1 MKILELQLRAFG
13 GFSDFCLDLSGG
25 SEGLHIIYGPNE
37 AGKSTARRALT
48 NLFYG
53 IPHLSS
59 DDFRHGR
66 QDLRIA
72 ARLRRADASEFAFT
86 RRKGTK
92 NTLLDFAGAEALA
105 PDALDPCL
113 AGVEK
118 SVFETLFC
126 LDHDELVKGSESILQ
141 GSGAVGEAL
150 FSAGMGG
157 ANLRAYLR
165 ELDAEAETLFK
176 RQGHNQRINAGL
188 KNFRETRDRIRA
200 ASLTG
205 AAWAELDGQLSDA
218 RARRAE
224 LTARRDACR
233 TERGRLER
241 LSQALPSLAKRALL
255 LAKIEALGPLPPLPD
270 SFPRDRVAAAAEWKT
285 ADSDAEKAARELS
298 EIAERLGGIT
308 VREDVLGAAGAISS
322 LQQGVGAFREDQ
334 AALPGRRGELIQLEA
349 AAAGVLAEL
358 RPGLSMQE
366 AATLRLT
373 VLQRES
379 IRRLAITQAAMQ
391 TAEAGARETLE
402 KAEAYLTQRRLTL
415 QEMPPLPDVTA
426 LTAAV
431 RRIQKR
437 GDLDAAVAIARREAA
452 QAEAAARALAALPPP
467 WKGEPPADRAG
478 LEALAALAMPLEA
491 SIARFETDFATA
503 AFRVAQ
509 SHDEALRYE
518 HQLADAERTL
528 DSLRQGAQLPSLADL
543 DNARDWRE
551 YGWELVTAAW
561 AAGRRDAIEDLA
573 GFVAPG
579 QTLEEAYAAS
589 VALADDCV
597 DRLRRE
603 ASRVAQ
609 CAGLQAS
616 VDSIRR
622 RAGEVAST
630 QAAMLAEAEELRA
643 RWTNLWRPCGFE
655 PLSPAEMRAWVA
667 RHERMRAAVVAL
679 TRAEALAAGAV
690 KAADAARA
698 ELAGC
703 LPPGLAEGAETL
715 DALFDR
721 AQSHLAAVSVQAARR
736 AQLAHEIE
744 IIESSTRPAAE
755 KKRREAQEGLEK
767 WAADWSTALKSLPL
781 ERPITPA
788 EAEGVLSRIEALFD
802 ALGRAEAHRNEIE
815 LRELRVNAFTRAVSG
830 ITERLEHAAAL
841 QALSPDAAAEQLGNL
856 LRQHELARA
865 ERETHQARQVEMAAT
880 LERARERS
888 AAARLTLEGFCRVA
902 GCDQPEQLEAVE
914 SRWRQGAALR
924 GSLAALEEQ
933 LLNLSAGQ
941 SLEELERETRA
952 LDADALPGRL
962 DALQSEIKTL
972 DGQIE
977 SAVAEAARA
986 EQTLARYDGQGDAA
1000 AAAEDAQSLLATL
1013 RDRAMDY
1020 SRLRL
1025 AAAVLRR
1032 EIERYRTENQSPLVR
1047 RAGQLFG
1054 ELTGG
1059 SFAGLCV
1066 DFDGGDR
1073 AVLRG
1078 VRQGSGT
1085 VQTVGVE
1092 GMSEGTRDQLYLALR
1107 LASLERALDAQ
1118 EPLPLI
1124 LDDILVNFDD
1134 SRARA
1139 VLRVLRDFS
1148 ERAQVLLFV
1157 HHEHLIAL
1165 AQEALKGD
1173 GLYVHR
1179 LTPG

>member
-13 GFSDFCLDLSGG
+13 AFSDFSLDLSAG
-25 SEGLHIIYGPNE
+25 SEGLHLIYGPNE

-86 RRKGTK
+86 RRKGSK
-92 NTLLDFAGAEALA
+92 NTLLDFAGLEALA
-105 PDALDPCL
+105 PDALNHCL
-113 AGVEK
+113 GGVEK
-118 SVFETLFC
+118 GVFETLFC

-205 AAWAELDGQLSDA
+205 ASWAELDGQLSDA

-224 LTARRDACR
+224 LTARRDAGR

-255 LAKIEALGPLPPLPD
+255 LGKIEALGAIPPLPD
-270 SFPRDRVAAAAEWKT
+270 SFSRDRAAAAADLKT
-285 ADSDAEKAARELS
+285 ADADAEKAARELG
-298 EIAERLGGIT
+298 EIAERLQGIA

-349 AAAGVLAEL
+349 AAAGALAEL
-358 RPGLSMQE
+358 RPGLPMPE

-379 IRRLAITQAAMQ
+379 IRRLAITHAAMQ
-391 TAEAGARETLE
+391 AAEAGARETLE
-402 KAEAYLTQRRLTL
+402 KAETYLTQRRLAL
-415 QEMPPLPDVTA
+415 QELPPLPDVAA

-437 GDLDAAVAIARREAA
+437 GDLDAAAATARREAA
-452 QAEAAARALAALPPP
+452 QAENAARDLAALPPP
-467 WKGEPPADRAG
+467 WQGEPPADRAG
-478 LEALAALAMPLEA
+478 LEALAGLPMPLDA
-491 SIARFETDFATA
+491 SIVRFETDFATA
-503 AFRVAQ
+503 AHRVAQ

-518 HQLADAERTL
+518 HQLADAERAFEAL
-528 DSLRQGAQLPSLADL
+528 QRGVQLPSIADL

-561 AAGRRDAIEDLA
+561 TAGRRDAIEDPA

-579 QTLEEAYAAS
+579 QTLEEAFAAS

-609 CAGLQAS
+609 CAALQAS
-616 VDSIRR
+616 GDSIRR
-622 RAGEVAST
+622 RAGEVAANR
-630 QAAMLAEAEELRA
+630 AAMLAAAEELRG
-643 RWTNLWRPCGFE
+643 RWVKLWQPCGFE
-655 PLSPAEMRAWVA
+655 PLSPGEMRAWVA
-667 RHERMRAAVVAL
+667 RHEKLRLAVAAL
-679 TRAEALAAGAV
+679 TRAEALTAGAA

-698 ELAGC
+698 ELAEC
-703 LPPGLAEGAETL
+703 LPPGAASGAETL

-721 AQSHLAAVSVQAARR
+721 AQAHLGAVSAQATRR
-736 AQLAHEIE
+736 VRLEHEIE
-744 IIESSTRPAAE
+744 IIENSTRPAAE

-767 WAADWSTALKSLPL
+767 WTADWSTALQSLPL
-781 ERPITPA
+781 EREITPA
-788 EAEGVLSRIEALFD
+788 EAEGVLSRIEGLFD
-802 ALGRAEAHRNEIE
+802 ALGRAEAHRNEIA
-815 LRELRVNAFTRAVSG
+815 LRELRVNAFTREVSG
-830 ITERLEHAAAL
+830 LIERLEHTAAL
-841 QALSPDAAAEQLGNL
+841 PALSPDAAAEQLRGL

-865 ERETHQARQVEMAAT
+865 ERETFEARRVDVTAA
-880 LERARERS
+880 LDRARERA
-888 AAARLTLEGFCRVA
+888 AAARLTLAGFCRVA
-902 GCDQPEQLEAVE
+902 GCDQPEQLDAVE

-924 GSLAALEEQ
+924 GSLAELEEQ

-941 SLEELERETRA
+941 SLEELERETRS

-962 DALQSEIKTL
+962 DALQAEIKTL

-977 SAVAEAARA
+977 AAVAEGARA
-986 EQTLARYDGQGDAA
+986 EQTLARYDGRADAA

-1066 DFDGGDR
+1066 DFDGADR

-1078 VRQGSGT
+1078 VRQGNGPAG
-1085 VQTVGVE
+1085 TVGVE

-1107 LASLERALDAQ
+1107 LASLERALESQ

-1179 LTPG
+1179 LVAK